1 MQIASMAWKFFFPL
15 LIISAIFF
23 GIGWWT
29 VGSTILLLSLGILY
43 FFRDPERIP
52 PDVADAVVAP
62 ADGKLDIIEII
73 SHPGFPDGKAIKL
86 GIFLSIFDV
95 HINRAPYSGEVVNI
109 QHQPG
114 QFMNAMDKDSSSFN
128 ECNLIE
134 LKTRAGPVCVKQIAG
149 MVARRIVCILKKGD
163 RIDMGQRI
171 GLICFGSRT
180 EIFLPTRTE
189 LKLEVGARV
198 KGGCTLIGILGSDKR
213 KGTTSL

>member
-29 VGSTILLLSLGILY
+29 IGSAILLLSLGVLY

-62 ADGKLDIIEII
+62 ADGKLDTIEIVP
-73 SHPGFPDGKAIKL
+73 HTGFPDGKALKV

-95 HINRAPYSGEVVNI
+95 HINRAPYTGEVVNM
-109 QHQPG
+109 QHQSG
-114 QFMNAMDKDSSSFN
+114 QFINAMDKDSSSLN

-134 LKTRAGPVCVKQIAG
+134 LKTRAGPVFVKQIAG
-149 MVARRIVCILKKGD
+149 LVARRIVCTLKKGE
-163 RIDMGQRI
+163 RIEMGQRI

-180 EIFLPTRTE
+180 ETFFPSRTK
-189 LKLEVGARV
+189 LKVEAGMKVRAGS
-198 KGGCTLIGILGSDKR
+198 TLIGILEPDI